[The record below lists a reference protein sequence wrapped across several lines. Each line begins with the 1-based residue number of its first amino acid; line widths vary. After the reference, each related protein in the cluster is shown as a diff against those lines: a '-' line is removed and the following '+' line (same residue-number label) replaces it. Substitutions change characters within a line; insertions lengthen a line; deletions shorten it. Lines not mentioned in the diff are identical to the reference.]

1 MKWRHWQFLLLIA
14 MLTSWVII
22 ALPQQRDP
30 QTRPEGSAVS
40 SAQDVDES
48 SDDSATV
55 EENLAERII
64 AVLREN
70 SEALATVKDEIA
82 RETSSD
88 PSIISDDA
96 VFRRIRQSSE
106 LQAQIAQEL
115 SALGYDLSDQGS
127 GGSARERGGYDSGNS
142 REPRS
147 DRLSDR
153 GGYDSG
159 NSREPGSN
167 RLGDHGGYDLN
178 NDRAQGDYG
187 GQKNDRLV
195 DRSSNGPSDRRGAGY
210 SKEPQD
216 DGLSLRRRESGPT
229 DEPAEPRLRQRRSPY
244 PGLQSLKE
252 LYSQFPAS
260 QRKLKRFG
268 SDTFRV
274 GTGNANALPM
284 DLPVGPDYVLG
295 PGDALVLNLWGST
308 SQRLNRTIDRQ
319 GQIALPE
326 AGTIAI
332 AGTTIEQAQQ
342 SIQKALSGQFKDIHV
357 EISLGR
363 LRTVRVYVVGD
374 VQRPGA
380 YDISALSTPL
390 NALYS
395 AGGPT
400 SRGSL
405 RTLRQ
410 YRGKNLVQEIDLYDF
425 LLRGVRSGIERLLPG
440 DTILVPPVGPQVVV
454 AGMVRRPAI
463 YELKGEQ
470 GLKDVLDL
478 AGGVLVSATLREI
491 TVERIEAHERR
502 TMLSVQIP
510 EGESQEKAAKTLAGF
525 PMQDGDQVLVA
536 PILPQNEKTVYI
548 EGHVF
553 RPGKYAF
560 RDGMTVNDLLRSYQ
574 DVMPEPSNHAEIIRL
589 QPPDFRPATISF
601 DLSEILSGDDPI
613 NLQPFDVIRVFSRY
627 EIDAPKVSIVGE
639 VLRPGKYPLE
649 SGMTVSAL
657 VNMAGG
663 FKRSAYRE
671 TADLASYVVQ
681 EGQNVRTE
689 EKLVKLDDALEGD
702 KGADV
707 VLKPGDVLSIRQLT
721 GWTDIGASVR
731 VNGEV
736 AHAGS
741 YGITQGERLSSV
753 LKRAGG
759 FRESAYPFGA
769 VLERVQVREI
779 GEKTR
784 REMIRRLESTPINF
798 SPGLTDAQERQS
810 TMQSMQQQQQQIVAS
825 LRRHPASGRQ
835 VIRISDD
842 ISKWENTTADIEMRA
857 GDVLIIPKRPTFV
870 SVGGQVYSPSA
881 ITYVPGRTA
890 QWYLRRAG
898 GPTAT
903 ANKKFIYVVR
913 ADGSVIGRAGGGL
926 WNKSVLDAR
935 LQPGDSVVVPEK
947 IVGGSQLWRN
957 LLSAGQVMSGL
968 GIAAAVATR

>member
-1 MKWRHWQFLLLIA
+1 M
-14 MLTSWVII
+14 
-22 ALPQQRDP
+22 
-30 QTRPEGSAVS
+30 
-40 SAQDVDES
+40 
-48 SDDSATV
+48 
-55 EENLAERII
+55 
-64 AVLREN
+64 
-70 SEALATVKDEIA
+70 
-82 RETSSD
+82 
-88 PSIISDDA
+88 
-96 VFRRIRQSSE
+96 
-106 LQAQIAQEL
+106 
-115 SALGYDLSDQGS
+115 
-127 GGSARERGGYDSGNS
+127 
-142 REPRS
+142 
-147 DRLSDR
+147 
-153 GGYDSG
+153 
-159 NSREPGSN
+159 
-167 RLGDHGGYDLN
+167 
-178 NDRAQGDYG
+178 
-187 GQKNDRLV
+187 
-195 DRSSNGPSDRRGAGY
+195 
-210 SKEPQD
+210 
-216 DGLSLRRRESGPT
+216 
-229 DEPAEPRLRQRRSPY
+229 
-244 PGLQSLKE
+244 
-252 LYSQFPAS
+252 
-260 QRKLKRFG
+260 
-268 SDTFRV
+268 
-274 GTGNANALPM
+274 
-284 DLPVGPDYVLG
+284 
-295 PGDALVLNLWGST
+295 
-308 SQRLNRTIDRQ
+308 
-319 GQIALPE
+319 
-326 AGTIAI
+326 
-332 AGTTIEQAQQ
+332 
-342 SIQKALSGQFKDIHV
+342 
-357 EISLGR
+357 
-363 LRTVRVYVVGD
+363 
-374 VQRPGA
+374 
-380 YDISALSTPL
+380 
-390 NALYS
+390 
-395 AGGPT
+395 
-400 SRGSL
+400 
-405 RTLRQ
+405 
-410 YRGKNLVQEIDLYDF
+410 
-425 LLRGVRSGIERLLPG
+425 
-440 DTILVPPVGPQVVV
+440 
-454 AGMVRRPAI
+454 
-463 YELKGEQ
+463 
-470 GLKDVLDL
+470 
-478 AGGVLVSATLREI
+478 
-491 TVERIEAHERR
+491 
-502 TMLSVQIP
+502 
-510 EGESQEKAAKTLAGF
+510 
-525 PMQDGDQVLVA
+525 
-536 PILPQNEKTVYI
+536 
-548 EGHVF
+548 
-553 RPGKYAF
+553 
-560 RDGMTVNDLLRSYQ
+560 
-574 DVMPEPSNHAEIIRL
+574 
-589 QPPDFRPATISF
+589 
-601 DLSEILSGDDPI
+601 
-613 NLQPFDVIRVFSRY
+613 
-627 EIDAPKVSIVGE
+627 SIVGE

-784 REMIRRLESTPINF
+784 REMIRRLETTPINF

-903 ANKKFIYVVR
+903 ANKKSIYVVR